1 MKRIFRKGWY
11 YLPAACIWLSC
22 GNPAPVV
29 VADNNNNCWRGAGAN
44 QIPVDSAG
52 REIRYGYELISNTAN
67 YLGPAGTV
75 LQISNGMNCQNCH
88 LEAGTKPWGNNF
100 GGVASVYPKFR
111 NRSGTL
117 ETVARRINDCLERSL
132 NGKPVDSN
140 SREMKAMIAYMQWL
154 GSDIAKGTRPKGSG
168 IMQPAL
174 LTRAADPEKG
184 KIVYTTTCQRCH
196 GSNGEGQ
203 PNTTRT
209 GYTYPPLWGANSYNT
224 GAGMYRLST
233 LAGFVKNNMPDPVNY
248 HAPALT
254 DEQAWDVAAFINS
267 QPRPSK
273 DISHDWPDISRKPF
287 DHPFGPYA
295 DSFSE
300 KQHKY
305 GPYGNIE
312 QGTRNK

>member
-11 YLPAACIWLSC
+11 YLPAACIAWLSC
-22 GNPAPVV
+22 GNPAPAV
-29 VADNNNNCWRGAGAN
+29 VADNNNCWRGAGVN

-52 REIRYGYELISNTAN
+52 QEIRYGYELISHTAN

-75 LQISNGMNCQNCH
+75 IQVSNGMNCQNCH

-100 GGVASVYPKFR
+100 GGAASLYPKFR
-111 NRSGTL
+111 NRSGTM

-132 NGKPVDSN
+132 NGKPIDSN

-174 LTRAADPEKG
+174 LARAADPEKG
-184 KIVYTTTCQRCH
+184 KIVYNTTCQRCH

-233 LAGFVKNNMPDPVNY
+233 LAGFVKNNMPDPMNY
-248 HAPALT
+248 HAPVLT

-273 DISHDWPDISRKPF
+273 DISQDWPDISRKPF

-295 DSFSE
+295 DGFSE

-305 GPYGNIE
+305 GPFGNM
-312 QGTRNK
+312 GNK